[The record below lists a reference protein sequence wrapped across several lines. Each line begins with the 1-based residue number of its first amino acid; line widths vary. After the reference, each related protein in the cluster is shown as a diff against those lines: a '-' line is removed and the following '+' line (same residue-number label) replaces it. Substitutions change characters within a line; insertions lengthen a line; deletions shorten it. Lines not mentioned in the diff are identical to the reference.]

1 MFRLPSLNGSG
12 DSMRIPHS
20 RSAGR
25 EFGVSMT
32 PMIDVVFLLL
42 IFFVCT
48 ASFQIAEAMLPSPL
62 SWMGT
67 TAVQLPPEMTEVPLE
82 RVLVEISEDEE
93 TTQISI
99 NDQACPTLQRLSEL
113 LLALAAIDRTLPVI
127 LDIAGE
133 TRLAVAIDVYD
144 RCRLVGFDSI
154 QFAAT
159 IEP

>member
-1 MFRLPSLNGSG
+1 
-12 DSMRIPHS
+12 
-20 RSAGR
+20 
-25 EFGVSMT
+25 MT

-62 SWMGT
+62 SRMGA
-67 TAVQLPPEMTEVPLE
+67 TAVELLPEMTDIPLE
-82 RVLVEISEDEE
+82 RVLVEISRAGEAS
-93 TTQISI
+93 QISI
-99 NDQACPTLQRLSEL
+99 NGQACPTLQRLSEL
-113 LLALAAIDRTLPVI
+113 LSALAAIDRTLPVI

-144 RCRLVGFDSI
+144 RCRLAGFDQI

-159 IEP
+159 IDP